1 MLNTPSQSR
10 KPTVPHHAYTS
21 IDGPIISCM
30 VSGLGVLLVSLLLV
44 SLLIVIGIQQN
55 NMVLGLLIG
64 MGVIGVMIS
73 LRRAYARTKV
83 LDTPTS
89 KKPE

>member
-10 KPTVPHHAYTS
+10 KPTVPHHAYTAE
-21 IDGPIISCM
+21 DGPIISCM
-30 VSGLGVLLVSLLLV
+30 VSGIGLLLVSILLV
-44 SLLIVIGIQQN
+44 SLLIVGIQQN
-55 NMVLGLLIG
+55 NMVLGLIG
-64 MGVIGVMIS
+64 MGVIVIGVMIS

-83 LDTPTS
+83 LAPTS

>member
-10 KPTVPHHAYTS
+10 KPTVPHHAYTAE
-21 IDGPIISCM
+21 DGPIISCM
-30 VSGLGVLLVSLLLV
+30 VSGLGVLLVSFLLV
-44 SLLIVIGIQQN
+44 SLLIVIQQN
-55 NMVLGLLIG
+55 NMVLGLIG
-64 MGVIGVMIS
+64 MGVIVIGVMIS

-83 LDTPTS
+83 LAPTS

>member
-10 KPTVPHHAYTS
+10 KPTVPHHAYTV
-21 IDGPIISCM
+21 IDGPISSCM
-30 VSGLGVLLVSLLLV
+30 VSGLGVLLV

-55 NMVLGLLIG
+55 NMVLGFIG
-64 MGVIGVMIS
+64 MGVIVIGVMIS

>member
-10 KPTVPHHAYTS
+10 KPTVPHHAYTD

-30 VSGLGVLLVSLLLV
+30 VSGLGVLLVSLL
-44 SLLIVIGIQQN
+44 IVIGIQQN
-55 NMVLGLLIG
+55 NLVLGLIG
-64 MGVIGVMIS
+64 MGVIVIGVMIS

-83 LDTPTS
+83 LDTS